1 MECVKFLKLIGFP
14 YYVCLGKVSIQELK
28 IASFFKLFELH
39 GMYFGSFIQATQ
51 LGQVN
56 KLPRWVLQHPNQ
68 SRCPCIIL
76 FLIDLIPI
84 CFYFW
89 LGPKAGNKRQ
99 RFITDTMVNKK
110 KRKVETEKYPNGSQ
124 PHNLGSVVSNG
135 KLSDSLS
142 ISSFDPS
149 SDQESSSNGTD
160 EFNLKMSS
168 TSSDSEPVSALP
180 NGNTTSAKSGQQM
193 KSKQDPL
200 ESSTTKESPHS
211 GIQGKP
217 SVGIPNGSA
226 GASNCNGTQGKTPDK
241 PSIGITTSS
250 ACLINTSAT
259 LIQSS
264 VSVITFL
271 AYSIPAASA
280 VPGVSNCN
288 RMLQSND
295 ALYYGG
301 VYLIKIILI
310 NLG

>member
-1 MECVKFLKLIGFP
+1 M
-14 YYVCLGKVSIQELK
+14 
-28 IASFFKLFELH
+28 
-39 GMYFGSFIQATQ
+39 
-51 LGQVN
+51 
-56 KLPRWVLQHPNQ
+56 
-68 SRCPCIIL
+68 
-76 FLIDLIPI
+76 IDLIAL

-110 KRKVETEKYPNGSQ
+110 KRKLETEKYPNRTEPQ
-124 PHNLGSVVSNG
+124 NLGSVVPNG
-135 KLSDSLS
+135 KQSDSLS

-160 EFNLKMSS
+160 ELNLKMSS
-168 TSSDSEPVSALP
+168 TSSDSEPISALP
-180 NGNTTSAKSGQQM
+180 NGNTTSAKSVQQM
-193 KSKQDPL
+193 KSNQEHLQSP
-200 ESSTTKESPHS
+200 STAKGSAQS

-226 GASNCNGTQGKTPDK
+226 GFSSCSDTQGKTHGK

-288 RMLQSND
+288 GL
-295 ALYYGG
+295 L
-301 VYLIKIILI
+301 
-310 NLG
+310 